1 MGYHISS
8 ISEGYIYIEHDCRD
22 ELDGFIMMLKSIEGD
37 IGGRI
42 HQMDGNEVQYI
53 ISGDPFE
60 LVYKWDS
67 QAGIAVVVNKMEYMD
82 DVVNMLNNHFNKLN
96 N

>member
-8 ISEGYIYIEHDCRD
+8 MSDGCIYIEHDCRD
-22 ELDGFIMMLKSIEGD
+22 ELDGFIMMLKSIEGEL
-37 IGGRI
+37 GGRI
-42 HQMDGNEVQYI
+42 HQMDGNDVQYT
-53 ISGDPFE
+53 ISGDPYE

-67 QAGIAVVVNKMEYMD
+67 QYGIAVAVNNPEYMN
-82 DVVNMLNNHFNKLN
+82 DVVAMLNNHFNKLN